1 MATKRCSSRRRF
13 SWKSNQGW
21 QQLAIS
27 NPNKTALRSKV
38 WSWGRLGQSVL
49 WTFVA
54 LLMIGR
60 DGWAQNEQ
68 SYWQRVM
75 GPAVLDVEQ
84 ERGKAAKAGSDFS
97 ECARGCPTMVVV
109 PAGQF
114 MMGAAPTER
123 DRAPGEGPQH
133 EVTIAKP
140 FALSKTE
147 VTFEQWDVCVAAGAC
162 RETTDNSWGRGDRPV
177 INVSWDD
184 AKQYAA
190 WLSRATGKAYRLPSE
205 AEWEYAARA
214 GTQTRFS
221 FGDDDSQ
228 LGQYAWYFGNSG
240 RKTQP
245 VGGKTANAFGLQDM
259 HGNVFEWV
267 EDPWHDDYQGAPSDG
282 SVWPKDRIPTRRV
295 VRGGSWYYDSKGLRS
310 ASRAGPPA
318 NLRDGNVGFRLARAL
333 LAGS

>member
-1 MATKRCSSRRRF
+1 M
-13 SWKSNQGW
+13 
-21 QQLAIS
+21 
-27 NPNKTALRSKV
+27 
-38 WSWGRLGQSVL
+38 
-49 WTFVA
+49 
-54 LLMIGR
+54 
-60 DGWAQNEQ
+60 
-68 SYWQRVM
+68 VM
-75 GPAVLDVEQ
+75 GPTVLDVEH
-84 ERGKAAKAGSDFS
+84 ERGKAAKPGSDFS

-109 PAGQF
+109 PAGKF
-114 MMGAAPTER
+114 MMGSAPTEG
-123 DRAPGEGPQH
+123 DRASGEGPQH

-147 VTFEQWDVCVAAGAC
+147 ITFEQWDVCVAAGAC
-162 RETTDNSWGRGDRPV
+162 RATTDNSWGRSDRPV

-190 WLSRATGKAYRLPSE
+190 WLSRITGKEYRLPSE

-228 LGQYAWYFGNSG
+228 LGQYAWYFGNSD

-245 VGGKTANAFGLQDM
+245 AGRKAANAFGLQDV

-282 SVWPKDRIPTRRV
+282 SVWLNDGIPTRRV
-295 VRGGSWYYDSKGLRS
+295 VRGGSWYYDSKHLRS

-318 NLRDGNVGFRLARAL
+318 NLKDGNVGFRLARAL